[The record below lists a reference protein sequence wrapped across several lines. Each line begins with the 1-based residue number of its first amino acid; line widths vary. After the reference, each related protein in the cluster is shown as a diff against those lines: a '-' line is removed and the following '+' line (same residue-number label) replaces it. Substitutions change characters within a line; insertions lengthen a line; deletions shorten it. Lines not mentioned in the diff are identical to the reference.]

1 MAKKASTKKTA
12 AKSTASKAV
21 EKTTVE
27 KVDVKET
34 TKPVAEEIAAE
45 EVVKKETPKKETT
58 KKAAPKKEAA
68 KKAGEEVIIKADV
81 SGKSKKA
88 SDNFKVYE
96 NKKGPKI
103 STVTRNV
110 IEKDDLYFKDIDGTG
125 KVSKVN
131 DWRLPAAERA
141 AEYVKL
147 LTTDEKIG
155 QLFISDWRMGKYVPE
170 IQANDKGE
178 KSEPKLDESGTLD
191 EAPFI
196 GKTIF
201 GEQNLPGT
209 STLLKEWFARHLIL
223 RANAQV
229 DEITDYLNQLQC
241 VAEECEHFV
250 PVSVASNSR
259 NENGEVVFGMNDA
272 GGVFPTW
279 PGTLGIAAAAKGDN
293 IEVIDQ
299 FSDAVRRSW
308 NAVGLRKGYMY
319 MADVMSDP
327 RWQRSYGTFGEDPE
341 FIKEAF
347 EHMIPRIQGSKDGVT
362 EDGVAMT
369 VKHFPGGGAREN
381 GFDPHYAAGQWNV
394 YQTEGS
400 LQKYHIPAFQTAVD
414 LKAAS
419 IMPYYAKPALEK
431 SEEQQDMKGKKMA
444 MKPYGFAF
452 NKPFI
457 DGLLRKQMGFQGYV
471 NSDTGIVHNM
481 KWGVEMLDE
490 PERIGFAINNAG
502 VDLISG
508 LFDNEFAMEAY
519 KRATNDY
526 YEKNKVPK
534 GFKKEEIVLTDEVID
549 RAVTRTLTEMFELGM
564 FEDTYRDVKAAQTAV
579 ATKEDWDNAYEAHL
593 KSVTVL
599 KNDWVLPLTPEKTWE
614 KNVYAEAFHKDP
626 RMAEKLTADL
636 RSMLTQI
643 NLVDDPKDADY
654 AILML
659 YPSSGEYFHA
669 TKGYLEL
676 DICEGKIVQDVDD
689 KCRPVAQTHWETTLH
704 GIDRI
709 EYISDTVRANAGK
722 VIINVNF
729 TLAWMLGNVEPFA
742 DALTAGFD
750 TYPQAVLDVIRGLY
764 APTGKLPF
772 TLPRGDEVLAVNPDG
787 VCISPNDVPG
797 YDKDKYMPDHLKDE
811 NGKAYAYRDGHGNY
825 YELDFGLTW

>member
-1 MAKKASTKKTA
+1 MAKKASTKKA
-12 AKSTASKAV
+12 ATKAT
-21 EKTTVE
+21 EKKAADKIE
-27 KVDVKET
+27 VKET
-34 TKPVAEEIAAE
+34 A
-45 EVVKKETPKKETT
+45 
-58 KKAAPKKEAA
+58 KKAEAKEAA
-68 KKAGEEVIIKADV
+68 KKAEVKETAKKAEAKETAKKAAAKKSTTKKASDEVIIKATAN
-81 SGKSKKA
+81 GKSKKA
-88 SDNFKVYE
+88 SENFKVYK

-103 STVTRNV
+103 STVTRDV
-110 IEKDDLYFKDIDGTG
+110 IEKDKMYFKDIDGTG

-141 AEYVKL
+141 EAYVKIL
-147 LTTDEKIG
+147 STEEKIG
-155 QLFISDWRMGKYVPE
+155 QLFISDWRMGKYVKPLE
-170 IQANDKGE
+170 ANSKGE

-191 EAPFI
+191 EAPLI
-196 GKTIF
+196 GKNIF
-201 GEQNLPGT
+201 GEINLPGT
-209 STLLKEWFARHLIL
+209 STALKEWFVRHTIL
-223 RANAQV
+223 RENASV
-229 DEITDYLNQLQC
+229 EDITDYLNQLQA

-250 PVSVASNSR
+250 PVQAASNSR

-293 IEVIDQ
+293 MDIVDE

-341 FIKEAF
+341 FVKRAF
-347 EHMIPRIQGSKDGVT
+347 EHMIPRIQGSKKGVT

-400 LQKYHIPAFQTAVD
+400 LQKYHLPAFQTAVD
-414 LKAAS
+414 LRAAS

-431 SEEQQDMKGKKMA
+431 SEEQQDMKGKKME

-457 DGLLRKQMGFQGYV
+457 DGLLRKQMGFKGYV
-471 NSDTGIVHNM
+471 NSDSGIIHNM

-490 PERIGFAINNAG
+490 PERIGFAVNNAG
-502 VDLISG
+502 VDVISG
-508 LFDNEFAMEAY
+508 MFDIEHAKEAY
-519 KRATNDY
+519 ERATNDY
-526 YEKNKVPK
+526 YETHKVPK
-534 GFKKEEIVLTDEVID
+534 GFKKDEIVLTAEALD

-564 FEDTYRDVKAAQTAV
+564 FEDTYRDVEVAKEAV
-579 ATKEDWDNAYEAHL
+579 ATQADWDNAYKAHL

-599 KNDWVLPLTPEKTWE
+599 KNDWVLPLTPEKTWK

-636 RSMLTQI
+636 RGMLTQI
-643 NLVDDPKDADY
+643 NLVDSPKDADY

-689 KCRPVAQTHWETTLH
+689 KCRPVEQTHWETTLH
-704 GIDRI
+704 DVKRI
-709 EYISDTVRANAGK
+709 EDISDTVRANDGK

-729 TLAWMLGNVEPFA
+729 TLAWMLGNIEPYA

-750 TYPQAVLDVIRGLY
+750 TYPQAVLDIVRGLY
-764 APTGKLPF
+764 NPTGKLPF

-797 YDKDKYMPDHLKDE
+797 YDKDKYMPDYLKDE

>member
-1 MAKKASTKKTA
+1 MAKKSSTKKADTKTTA
-12 AKSTASKAV
+12 KK
-21 EKTTVE
+21 TVE
-27 KVDVKET
+27 KATPVK
-34 TKPVAEEIAAE
+34 A
-45 EVVKKETPKKETT
+45 
-58 KKAAPKKEAA
+58 AAPKKEAT
-68 KKAGEEVIIKADV
+68 KKVNEEVIIKPATN
-81 SGKSKKA
+81 STSKKA

-96 NKKGPKI
+96 NENGPKI

-110 IEKDDLYFKDIDGTG
+110 IEKVDKKEKLYFKDIDGTG

-131 DWRLPAAERA
+131 DWRVPAAERA

-147 LTTDEKIG
+147 LSTEEKIG

-209 STLLKEWFARHLIL
+209 STLLKDWFARHLIL

-229 DEITDYLNQLQC
+229 DEIADYLNQLQA
-241 VAEECEHFV
+241 VAEECKHFV

-279 PGTLGIAAAAKGDN
+279 PGTLGIAAAAKGDS
-293 IEVIDQ
+293 IKVVDQ

-327 RWQRSYGTFGEDPE
+327 RWQRSYGTFGEDPK
-341 FIKEAF
+341 FVKKAF

-362 EDGVAMT
+362 ADGVAMT

-394 YQTEGS
+394 YQTKGS

-431 SEEQQDMKGKKMA
+431 SAEQKDKEGNKME
-444 MKPYGFAF
+444 MQPYGFAF

-526 YEKNKVPK
+526 YEKHKVPK
-534 GFKKEEIVLTDEVID
+534 GFKKEEIVLTDEAID

-564 FEDTYRDVKAAQTAV
+564 FEDTYRDVKVAEKEV
-579 ATKEDWDNAYEAHL
+579 ATKTDWDNAYAAHL

-626 RMAEKLTADL
+626 RMAEQLTADL
-636 RSMLTQI
+636 RKMLTQI

-676 DICEGKIVQDVDD
+676 DICEGKVVQDVDE
-689 KCRPVAQTHWETTLH
+689 KCRPMGQTHWETTLH
-704 GIDRI
+704 GVDRI

-729 TLAWMLGNVEPFA
+729 TLAWMLGNIEPFA

-764 APTGKLPF
+764 PPTGKLPF
-772 TLPRGDEVLAVNPDG
+772 TLPRGDEVLAVNPEG

-825 YELDFGLTW
+825 YELDFGLRW